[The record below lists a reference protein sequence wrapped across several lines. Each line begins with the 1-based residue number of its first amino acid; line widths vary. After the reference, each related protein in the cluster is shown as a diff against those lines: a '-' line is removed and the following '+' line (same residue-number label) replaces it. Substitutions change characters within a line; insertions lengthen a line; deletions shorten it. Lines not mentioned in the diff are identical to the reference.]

1 MPRINA
7 RTNIKKL
14 TDIPNIGKAVSRDL
28 ELLGIH
34 HPSELIGKDPYQMY
48 DDLCRITQQRHDHC
62 MIDTF
67 IAAVR
72 YMQGEPAQKWWAY
85 TAERK
90 EAMKKREKM

>member
-1 MPRINA
+1 MI

-34 HPSELIGKDPYQMY
+34 HPNDLIGRDPYQMY
-48 DDLCRITQQRHDHC
+48 DELCRITQKRIDHC

-72 YMQGEPAQKWWAY
+72 YMEGGPAQVWWAY

-90 EAMKKREKM
+90 AVMKKREEM